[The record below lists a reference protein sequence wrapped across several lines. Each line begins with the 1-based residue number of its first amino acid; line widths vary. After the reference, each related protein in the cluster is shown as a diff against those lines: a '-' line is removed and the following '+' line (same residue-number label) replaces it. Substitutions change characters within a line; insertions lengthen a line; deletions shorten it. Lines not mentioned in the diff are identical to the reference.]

1 MLDQPVK
8 YIFWDLCFNVAQ
20 VILSKAASLCVSLQ
34 KKQHCRSHC
43 HIFPTKVVWNTW
55 FKNLKQ
61 LIFQLFSKALFLHFF
76 FFYNFFSKFWTS
88 IYVSV
93 FKNSKPC
100 KKRFNNLN
108 VKLHFNMLSFISP
121 PKTPL
126 FPTLNLQRPPMSSLL
141 SKHVGSRPSSRQP
154 LMLVTP
160 EGPAP
165 ITATLWTMLAQLA
178 DLLQMFA
185 VWKMVE
191 FYVYSMTVSHPLFW
205 SC

>member
-1 MLDQPVK
+1 MCVTTEKIALQITLSHIPNKGCLK
-8 YIFWDLCFNVAQ
+8 YMIQEF
-20 VILSKAASLCVSLQ
+20 KATNFST
-34 KKQHCRSHC
+34 
-43 HIFPTKVVWNTW
+43 F
-55 FKNLKQ
+55 FKSS
-61 LIFQLFSKALFLHFF
+61 FFTFF

-178 DLLQMFA
+178 DLLQMFS